1 MDVVFLGI
9 PNIPILFLNDV
20 NCYSEVCDFVT
31 ANELTFGLVVM
42 LVCIC
47 VCFVP
52 RTSDCVYSLF
62 VERVCKLWE

>member
-1 MDVVFLGI
+1 MDLGFFRHTEYTHF
-9 PNIPILFLNDV
+9 ILNHV

-31 ANELTFGLVVM
+31 ANELTFGLVEM

-47 VCFVP
+47 VSFVP

-62 VERVCKLWE
+62 VERVWKLWE